1 MENYQYEPMN
11 THRNRQEHI
20 STIDL
25 LLITRAYNRKEI
37 SFDEWLK
44 RSKEWAEGVIRQY
57 GQVH

>member
-11 THRNRQEHI
+11 TDRNRQEHI

>member
-1 MENYQYEPMN
+1 MENYQHEPMN
-11 THRNRQEHI
+11 TDRNRREHI

-44 RSKEWAEGVIRQY
+44 RSKEWAEGVIMQY
-57 GQVH
+57 GQAQ

>member
-1 MENYQYEPMN
+1 MENLQYEPMS
-11 THRNRQEHI
+11 TDRNRQMHI
-20 STIDL
+20 SSIDL

-57 GQVH
+57 GQAQ